1 MKVSVCILCYNQEK
15 YIEKCLVSVF
25 EQAVDFDFEVVISDD
40 GSTDNS
46 RAIISEVCHRYKHI
60 TSNVVFREK
69 NLGYFENYVN
79 THQYAIGELICSLDG
94 DDYLLPDKLRKQV
107 SFMDGNS
114 SFSLMAHDMVSIDE
128 NGDTIPDIPSL
139 RQQVLNVEDM
149 LRVGTI
155 FHSSSVIYRKSTRVK
170 YDGVLKAIDFYV
182 YIHSALKGSIYISDE
197 KLGAYR
203 IYSASLTSNLA
214 HLEKCEFY
222 YDKAYDLAE
231 SSGVSSAI
239 VRPAKLKR
247 KFSFALYRC
256 FIGDFS
262 GYKRLIVLAESERI
276 FASNIHV
283 LLSKLS
289 HFSFVPKFIK
299 TMRSIKTKVMSI

>member
-1 MKVSVCILCYNQEK
+1 MI
-15 YIEKCLVSVF
+15 
-25 EQAVDFDFEVVISDD
+25 
-40 GSTDNS
+40 
-46 RAIISEVCHRYKHI
+46 
-60 TSNVVFREK
+60 
-69 NLGYFENYVN
+69 
-79 THQYAIGELICSLDG
+79 
-94 DDYLLPDKLRKQV
+94 
-107 SFMDGNS
+107 
-114 SFSLMAHDMVSIDE
+114 
-128 NGDTIPDIPSL
+128 
-139 RQQVLNVEDM
+139 
-149 LRVGTI
+149 
-155 FHSSSVIYRKSTRVK
+155 
-170 YDGVLKAIDFYV
+170 
-182 YIHSALKGSIYISDE
+182 
-197 KLGAYR
+197 
-203 IYSASLTSNLA
+203 
-214 HLEKCEFY
+214 EKCEFY

>member
-25 EQAVDFDFEVVISDD
+25 EQSVGFDFEVVISDD

-46 RAIISEVCHRYKHI
+46 RKIISEVCQRYEHI
-60 TSNVVFREK
+60 PSNVIFREE

-79 THQYAIGELICSLDG
+79 THQHAIGELICSLDG
-94 DDYLLPDKLRKQV
+94 DDYLLPEKLQKQV
-107 SFMDGNS
+107 SFMDSNTN
-114 SFSLMAHDMVSIDE
+114 FTLMAHDMISIDE
-128 NGDTIPDIPSL
+128 NGDTIPGIPSL
-139 RQQVLNVEDM
+139 QQQVLNVEDM

-155 FHSSSVIYRKSTRVK
+155 FHSSSVIYRKATRVK
-170 YDGVLKAIDFYV
+170 YEGVFKAIDFYV
-182 YIHSALKGSIYISDE
+182 YIHSALKGSIYISGE

-203 IYSASLTSNLA
+203 VYSASLTSNLA
-214 HLEKCEFY
+214 HLEKCEYY
-222 YDKAYDLAE
+222 YDNAYDLAE
-231 SSGVSSAI
+231 SYGISSAK

-256 FIGDFS
+256 FIGDLA
-262 GYKRLIVLAESERI
+262 GYKRLIVLADSDRI
-276 FASNIHV
+276 FASKTHV

-289 HFSFVPKFIK
+289 NYSLVPKFIK
-299 TMRSIKTKVMSI
+299 TIYSFKRKVMSI